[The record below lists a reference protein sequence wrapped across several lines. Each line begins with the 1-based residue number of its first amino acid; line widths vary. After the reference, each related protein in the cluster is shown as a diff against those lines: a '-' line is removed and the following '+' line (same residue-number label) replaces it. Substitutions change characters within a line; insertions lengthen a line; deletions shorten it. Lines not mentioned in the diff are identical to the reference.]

1 MLSPTTAICW
11 SESNSAS
18 LHQTQG
24 ASGRRFVGSGARR
37 EGSQMV
43 SRDGARR
50 YRPPSLKK
58 GGRVQANFETRA
70 PGHDG
75 AYRSWNNGK
84 YTRRNYH
91 VDVKSWRRRS

>member
-1 MLSPTTAICW
+1 
-11 SESNSAS
+11 
-18 LHQTQG
+18 
-24 ASGRRFVGSGARR
+24 
-37 EGSQMV
+37 MV